1 VATVTARSFAGGA
14 ATLYAGS
21 WWRIT
26 NASLPGTQATR
37 YSAAGAVALDVAALP
52 NESTD
57 PVIAASGAGV
67 GTLTF
72 SSTGG
77 IAFQRVAPVSPFA
90 AEIALSIDVIDADGV
105 AYAANPA
112 KFGDASAGNGIAF
125 SAGKT
130 MRFGRLRLQNSYGP
144 VTVGQVVPLETQYWN
159 GTSFVRNT
167 DDSCTTLNRE
177 HVALSSY
184 TLSLNACETAAT
196 PASVSFSG
204 GQASL
209 PIAAAGAGNTG
220 RVLLTPIL
228 GSTSGQQYCPA
239 KGGAEAAV
247 TSASRAYLQARWTG
261 VSWNED
267 PSARATFGLYGQA
280 RNFIFYRENY

>member
-1 VATVTARSFAGGA
+1 
-14 ATLYAGS
+14 
-21 WWRIT
+21 
-26 NASLPGTQATR
+26 
-37 YSAAGAVALDVAALP
+37 
-52 NESTD
+52 
-57 PVIAASGAGV
+57 VIAASGAGV

-77 IAFQRVAPVSPFA
+77 IAFQRAAPVAPFA

-112 KFGDASAGNGIAF
+112 RFGDASAGNGIAF
-125 SAGKT
+125 SAGKA

-159 GTSFVRNT
+159 GTGFVRNT
-167 DDSCTTLNRE
+167 DDSCTTLDRE

-184 TLSLNACETAAT
+184 TVNLDACETATT
-196 PASVSFSG
+196 PASVSFVA

-209 PIAAAGAGNTG
+209 PIAAAGTGNTG
-220 RVLLTPIL
+220 SVLLTPVL
-228 GSTSGQQYCPA
+228 GPTGGQLYCPA

-261 VSWNED
+261 AGWNEN
-267 PSARATFGLYGQA
+267 PAARATFGLYGQA